1 MPRIRLQGI
10 SKRFGA
16 VHAVQDL
23 SIDIATGTHHLLV
36 GPSGSGKSTTLRLIA
51 GLEFPD
57 AGRILLDDADVTRL
71 PPEERPCGWV
81 AQSPGLLPHLTL
93 VEQLELPLRLQGIDR
108 HERRARAE
116 VMADRLDLRPRLHHL
131 PTALSGG
138 EAARTALGRALILQ
152 PRLVLLDEP
161 FAHLDPTLRRD
172 LRRLLRDLQRDF
184 DLTLLHVTHHPAD
197 LIAGADHL
205 TVIEGGRL
213 LQSGRPLEL
222 YRQPSTPWLADLTG
236 DSPIWRCASADWS
249 RNLVHLPPG
258 SAPSTQ
264 RSILGLR
271 SEQLLLTPAR
281 PSGPAIGPV
290 RISRVTPVGP
300 RTWVEVHWG
309 HAQRLEIPVPPTAT
323 HGAEGDTA
331 WITWNPEDA
340 LWFQSHDS

>member
-10 SKRFGA
+10 SKHFGP

-23 SIDIATGTHHLLV
+23 SIDVAAGTHHLLV

-57 AGRILLDDADVTRL
+57 AGRILLDDTDVTRL
-71 PPEERPCGWV
+71 SAEERPCGWV

-93 VEQLELPLRLQGIDR
+93 VEQLELPLRLQGINR

-131 PTALSGG
+131 PAALSGG
-138 EAARTALGRALILQ
+138 EAARTAIGRALILQ

-172 LRRLLRDLQRDF
+172 LRRLLRDLQREF

-205 TVIEGGRL
+205 TVIEGGRV
-213 LQSGRPLEL
+213 LQSGRPLDL
-222 YRQPSTPWLADLTG
+222 YRQPRTPWLADLTG
-236 DSPIWRCASADWS
+236 DSPIWRCTSADGS
-249 RNLVHLPPG
+249 RNLVHLPPE
-258 SAPSTQ
+258 ATPSPTP
-264 RSILGLR
+264 SILGLR
-271 SEQLLLTPAR
+271 PEQLALTPER
-281 PSGPAIGPV
+281 PTGPCIGPV
-290 RISRVTPVGP
+290 RIGRITPVGP

-309 HAQRLEIPVPPTAT
+309 EAQRLEIPLPPHAD
-323 HGAEGDTA
+323 HGSEGDHV
-331 WITWNPEDA
+331 WIQWNPRDA
-340 LWFQSHDS
+340 LWFRSHDS